1 MKYCLILGLAA
12 AIGRPAFGQ
21 TSDSA
26 FVAMEALGAHR
37 FEDLADGGR
46 IQLTRDP
53 TDSAGI
59 RAVRTHLAQ
68 IARAFAAGDFT
79 TPGVVHAGK
88 QVPGAATMTARREHI
103 DYRFRVLPAGG
114 ELRILTRD
122 PESLKAVH
130 LYLAFQRQEHRH
142 QPPM

>member
-1 MKYCLILGLAA
+1 LKYCLILGLAV
-12 AIGRPAFGQ
+12 AIAGPALAQ

-53 TDSAGI
+53 ADSAGVREV
-59 RAVRTHLAQ
+59 RAHLAR
-68 IARAFAAGDFT
+68 ISRDFAAGDFS

-88 QVPGAATMTARREHI
+88 EVPGAATMAARRKQI
-103 DYRFRVLPAGG
+103 SYSYKPVTGGG
-114 ELRILTRD
+114 ELRIITQD
-122 PESLKAVH
+122 PQALKAVH
-130 LYLAFQRQEHRH
+130 EYLAFQRQEHRH
-142 QPPM
+142 QP

>member
-1 MKYCLILGLAA
+1 LKYCLILGLAV
-12 AIGRPAFGQ
+12 AIAGPVFAQ

-59 RAVRTHLAQ
+59 RNVRTHLAE

-103 DYRFRVLPAGG
+103 DYRFRALPAGG
-114 ELRILTRD
+114 ELRMITRD
-122 PESLKAVH
+122 PDALKAIH
-130 LYLAFQRQEHRH
+130 QYLAFQRAEHQH
-142 QPPM
+142 QH